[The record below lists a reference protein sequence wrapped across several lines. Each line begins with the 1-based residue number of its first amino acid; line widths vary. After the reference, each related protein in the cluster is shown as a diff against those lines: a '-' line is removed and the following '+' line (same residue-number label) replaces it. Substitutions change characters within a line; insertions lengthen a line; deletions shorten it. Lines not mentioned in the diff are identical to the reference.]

1 MSQEFF
7 DELARPLSRSTRRP
21 IKILGSIN
29 LETVTTYLNPPSSAL
44 SLQSAAQLFMTD
56 FLLVHP
62 VAVAENT
69 STNDALTL
77 MKEAHVRL
85 LLVTKSDQQ
94 GFLGIVSAADLN
106 GPKVL
111 AAMST
116 YEFTR
121 RDEVLV
127 KHVMID
133 KVHIHG
139 LDFRQIEHS
148 NIGDVLETI
157 KDLSEQHIMVVE
169 SQDNTWIIRG
179 MFSTTNIAKAL
190 HIQFD
195 VEPQA
200 RTFFELE
207 QVILH
212 HHL

>member
-1 MSQEFF
+1 
-7 DELARPLSRSTRRP
+7 
-21 IKILGSIN
+21 
-29 LETVTTYLNPPSSAL
+29 
-44 SLQSAAQLFMTD
+44 MTD
-56 FLLVHP
+56 FLQVHP
-62 VAVAENT
+62 VAVDENT
-69 STNDALTL
+69 GVGNALTL

-85 LLVTKSDQQ
+85 LLVTNSDQQ
-94 GFLGIVSAADLN
+94 GFLGLVTATDLN
-106 GPKVL
+106 GSKVF

-116 YEFTR
+116 YEFSS

-139 LDFRQIEHS
+139 LDFKQIENS
-148 NIGDVLETI
+148 TIGDVLETI
-157 KDLSEQHIMVVE
+157 KHLSEQHIMVIE
-169 SQDNTWIIRG
+169 SQGDAWTIRG